1 MRIHKTARATF
12 ARPANTTA
20 YAVGDIVANATAAN
34 AVTPL
39 VLAVA
44 GAAGQAGKVTRVSV
58 AKSSTVTADAAFR
71 LHLYAKAPTPANGDN
86 GALSANGVASNYLG
100 SADVTVDKAQG
111 DGAIGFA
118 DVAIPFQCESGVLTL
133 FGLLEARGAYV
144 PASGETLK
152 VAVSVERSQL

>member
-1 MRIHKTARATF
+1 MRIHKTARVSF

-20 YAVGDIVANATAAN
+20 YAAGDIVANTAAAN
-34 AVTPL
+34 TVAPL
-39 VLAVA
+39 VLTVA
-44 GAAGQAGKVTRVSV
+44 GAAGQAGKVTRVAI
-58 AKSSTVTADAAFR
+58 AKSSVETANAAFR

-86 GALSANGVASNYLG
+86 GAFSANGFASNYLG
-100 SADVTVDKAQG
+100 AADVTLDKAQG

-133 FGLLEARGAYV
+133 FGLIEALGAYV